1 MSSNI
6 ILFATRNI
14 KVFFRDRV
22 AVVFSM
28 FAALIVIAL
37 YFLFLG
43 DMITEGYSETLP
55 DARTIIDSWAM
66 AGLMAVVPVTATL
79 GALGIMIQDKIT
91 GAVRDFT
98 VSPMKTHEIVGGYVL
113 STFVIGTALSLLALV
128 FAELYIVSNGG
139 PMLSAAQFVKVIG
152 LVLLSVLSASAVM
165 FFLALF
171 INSNNAYSTA
181 SSIVGT
187 MIGFLT
193 GVFIPTGLLPA
204 AMGSVVKIVPAS
216 HSASLFRQVMM
227 EKPMEATAGMSPDDL
242 LSFELDM
249 GVKFEVGD
257 TIITP
262 ETSILILVGVCAAFF
277 ILAVLKLSIK
287 RK

>member
-1 MSSNI
+1 MRSNI
-6 ILFATRNI
+6 VLFASRNV

-43 DMITEGYSETLP
+43 DMITDGYSKTLP
-55 DARTIIDSWAM
+55 DARIIIDSWAM

-91 GAVRDFT
+91 GAARDFT
-98 VSPMKTHEIVGGYVL
+98 ISPMRTYEMVGGYVL
-113 STFVIGTALSLLALV
+113 GTFIIGMALSLLALA
-128 FAELYIVSNGG
+128 FAEVYIVSNGG
-139 PMLSAAQFVKVIG
+139 SLLSAAQLAKVIG
-152 LVLLSVLSASAVM
+152 LILLSVLSASAVM
-165 FFLALF
+165 FLLALF

-181 SSIVGT
+181 NSIVGT
-187 MIGFLT
+187 LIGFLT
-193 GVFIPTGLLPA
+193 GVFIPIGVLPA
-204 AMGSVVKIVPAS
+204 AMGSVIKIIPAS

-242 LSFELDM
+242 LKFELDM
-249 GVKFEVGD
+249 GVKYEFGNFTV
-257 TIITP
+257 TP
-262 ETSILILVGVCAAFF
+262 ELSILILVGVCAVFYM
-277 ILAVLKLSIK
+277 LAVLKLSK
-287 RK
+287 KHK